1 MRSLL
6 HIMTKTED
14 PFVKEVIQRQS
25 TQPDCRVE
33 IVDMN
38 AEEPDY
44 EALLEKIFTADS
56 VQVW

>member
-6 HIMTKTED
+6 HIITKAED
-14 PFVKEVIQRQS
+14 EFVKEVIQRQS
-25 TQPDCRVE
+25 ALPDCRVE

-38 AEEPDY
+38 AAEPDY
-44 EALLEKIFTADS
+44 EALLEQIFAADS

>member
-6 HIMTKTED
+6 TIITKTED
-14 PFVKEVIQRQS
+14 AFVTEVIQRQS

-33 IVDMN
+33 IVDIN
-38 AEEPDY
+38 AAEPDY
-44 EALLEKIFTADS
+44 EALLEKIFSADS